1 MFFFPTIRPLYSL
14 ETLWYKDGIP
24 IENTGISFN
33 LNDPW
38 NRTLSL
44 LSANLTYTGKYKCV
58 VSLRNVT
65 VESEA
70 QVTVLG
76 TLACGIYS
84 TSKKKIID
92 IWLAIVENVES
103 SFV

>member
-1 MFFFPTIRPLYSL
+1 MRFIVRPLYVL

-24 IENTGISFN
+24 IDNTGITYHSH
-33 LNDPW
+33 DPW

-44 LSANLTYTGKYKCV
+44 FNANLTFTGKYKCV

-65 VESEA
+65 VEAEA

-76 TLACGIYS
+76 GFASQYLNIFYCEEW
-84 TSKKKIID
+84 KINI
-92 IWLAIVENVES
+92 IL
-103 SFV
+103 